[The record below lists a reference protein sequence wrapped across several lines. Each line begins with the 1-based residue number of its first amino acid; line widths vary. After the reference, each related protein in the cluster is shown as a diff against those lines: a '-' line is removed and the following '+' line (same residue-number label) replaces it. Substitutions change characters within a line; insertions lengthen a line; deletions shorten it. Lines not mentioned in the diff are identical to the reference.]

1 MSWFRKLF
9 GLDSQPGDEERRQ
22 TPQEMALSTKPP
34 LVFLASDSGGLTA
47 LRLHRFQDAEAASEY
62 IEFWHP
68 ERAGNTVYPFWA
80 LPTEPSEAW
89 LAEGDNGGESV
100 VLIRDEAR
108 EGVVY
113 PFSFSDLP
121 TAWMFVREEITRGLE
136 YDRISIY
143 WAVPVEIVLD
153 DEGSATVRPDA
164 PPPISSRVIV
174 ADAAD
179 LVIETKT
186 TFVPKEPVEEA
197 GPLPT
202 ADNGEPTGPLPYP
215 AARNGIE
222 VHELKELTTPA
233 EMPMNGTKAD
243 DGPPEVARNT
253 NGGISHNEPPTPSET
268 STNGD
273 RANAKGD
280 ERDVQPRGARN
291 TNGGIS
297 HDKPPAPSETSTNGD
312 RADEKGG
319 ERDVQPPSDKNE
331 TAYDPRKILRWRR
344 LDRHDGPFKGFGSP
358 PGRF

>member
-89 LAEGDNGGESV
+89 LAEGENRGESV

-136 YDRISIY
+136 YDKISIY